1 MEKVEFPDE
10 IRALVGQFDTARGTR
25 TLLRA
30 RFRAGKSGAF
40 VGLVDCPG
48 SCPTLLAL
56 KIDSK
61 IKGEREQEHHLRALE
76 LGVFQNKIPNVV
88 DSFETGDSH
97 ALLLKIAGGSRIAW
111 RPLVESLN
119 LFASG
124 YGAVARALWSPGH
137 FSFGTQEHGT
147 TLVADILGKRL
158 DPTHGRRVSIAL
170 RHSHTEFT

>member
-10 IRALVGQFDTARGTR
+10 IRELVGQFDTARGTR

-40 VGLVDCPG
+40 VGLVDCQG
-48 SCPTLLAL
+48 QHDGVFVL

-61 IKGEREQEHHLRALE
+61 IKGEREQENHIRALK
-76 LGVFQNKIPNVV
+76 LGVFQNRIPNVV

-97 ALLLKIAGGSRIAW
+97 ALLLKIAGGSRISW

-137 FSFGTQEHGT
+137 FSFGTQGHGT
-147 TLVADILGKRL
+147 TLVGDTLGKRL
-158 DPTHGRRVSIAL
+158 DPAQG
-170 RHSHTEFT
+170 